1 MTQIRVLLWRHAPTP
16 HNAAGRLQGR
26 SDTDIGPDGLAKAD
40 LAAAEII
47 RRYGTEL
54 QVNTS
59 PLRRASAT
67 AQALTKLLG
76 GGAPQERAGLTQR
89 SYGEWEGRTLEE
101 LALSNPV
108 QLARRN
114 AGLDPDIA
122 GWETG
127 VAVAARVGA
136 EIETL
141 VAQAGAPSSEKEKPT
156 LVLASHGSALG
167 MGLRHLLGL
176 EPGDGRLGSIRH
188 ANWSEVVY
196 TAESGTW
203 SLLAHNTGLF

>member
-26 SDTDIGPDGLAKAD
+26 SDTDIDSEGLDKAD
-40 LAAAEII
+40 LAAAEIVK
-47 RRYGTEL
+47 RYGTDL
-54 QVNTS
+54 LVYTS

-67 AQALTKLLG
+67 AQALTALLG
-76 GGAPQERAGLTQR
+76 VGDPQARPGLTQR

-114 AGLDPDIA
+114 AGLDPDIE

-127 VAVAARVGA
+127 AAVAARVGA
-136 EIETL
+136 EIRTL
-141 VAQAGAPSSEKEKPT
+141 AAQAGASSGKEKPT

-167 MGLRHLLGL
+167 MGLRDLLGL
-176 EPGDGRLGSIRH
+176 DPDDARLGSIRH
-188 ANWSEVVY
+188 VNWSEVVLA
-196 TAESGTW
+196 AEAGTW